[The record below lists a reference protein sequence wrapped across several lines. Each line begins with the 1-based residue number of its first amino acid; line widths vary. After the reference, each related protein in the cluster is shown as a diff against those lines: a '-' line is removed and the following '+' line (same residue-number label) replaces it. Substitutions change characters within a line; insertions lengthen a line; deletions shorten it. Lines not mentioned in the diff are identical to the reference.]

1 MTLPDPSTT
10 PAAKP
15 KREKPPLREVT
26 LESGIPVQ
34 PVYGPSQLD
43 AAGFTYDK
51 DLGDPGQ
58 FPFTR
63 GIHPMMYRE
72 RAWTMRQYSGFGTP
86 EATNARWKVL
96 IANGQ
101 NALNVAFDL
110 PSQMGLDSDDPQSK
124 GEVGRVGMA
133 VDSIHDFRTA
143 FDGIPL
149 EKISSSL
156 TINAPASVMIAMY
169 LVTAQEQGVPL
180 TEVRGTAQ
188 NDILKEYVGRGMW
201 VFPVEKSIKLIADT
215 IEYCANHAPKYN
227 PVSVCGYHIRESG
240 ANPVQE
246 MAYGF
251 AIALAYADQAIARGL
266 SVDDFAGR
274 LSFNFN
280 IYGNIWEQVAKFR
293 GGRKT
298 WASLIQERY
307 APKDPKSMH
316 MRMIAGGGGSGL
328 TWEQPENNIMRGAY
342 YALISALGGAQTMAL
357 CSYDEA
363 YTIPSEKAALLS
375 LRTMQILAD
384 EMGLTDTV
392 DPIAGSYYVESL
404 TLEFEKRI
412 REEMERVDKEW
423 GGIVESIRSG
433 KLQRAVTAQAVK
445 MERDIQEGRFTKIG
459 VNKHRMEEAD
469 AETLADVDLE
479 PYDQAAAD
487 AKAESVRA
495 LRANRNK
502 QKWEA
507 SMNGLADAIGAG
519 DKVNVMPAISEAVRS
534 EATVGEIMGAML
546 SKWGRFKEP
555 PL

>member
-1 MTLPDPSTT
+1 
-10 PAAKP
+10 
-15 KREKPPLREVT
+15 
-26 LESGIPVQ
+26 
-34 PVYGPSQLD
+34 
-43 AAGFTYDK
+43 
-51 DLGDPGQ
+51 
-58 FPFTR
+58 
-63 GIHPMMYRE
+63 
-72 RAWTMRQYSGFGTP
+72 
-86 EATNARWKVL
+86 
-96 IANGQ
+96 
-101 NALNVAFDL
+101 
-110 PSQMGLDSDDPQSK
+110 
-124 GEVGRVGMA
+124 
-133 VDSIHDFRTA
+133 
-143 FDGIPL
+143 
-149 EKISSSL
+149 
-156 TINAPASVMIAMY
+156 
-169 LVTAQEQGVPL
+169 
-180 TEVRGTAQ
+180 
-188 NDILKEYVGRGMW
+188 
-201 VFPVEKSIKLIADT
+201 
-215 IEYCANHAPKYN
+215 
-227 PVSVCGYHIRESG
+227 
-240 ANPVQE
+240 
-246 MAYGF
+246 
-251 AIALAYADQAIARGL
+251 
-266 SVDDFAGR
+266 
-274 LSFNFN
+274 
-280 IYGNIWEQVAKFR
+280 
-293 GGRKT
+293 
-298 WASLIQERY
+298 
-307 APKDPKSMH
+307 

-519 DKVNVMPAISEAVRS
+519 DKLNVMPAISEAVRS